1 MFDYSIFQNQNRW
14 RNDPTYFKDKMFL
27 KRFVFDNILNWLDD
41 DEILIL
47 TGSRQVGKSTLMY
60 LLIQHLLE
68 QRKVASNNIFYF
80 NLDERS
86 TQNFFQN
93 TALLIDFLNL
103 KTEKTKKY
111 LFIDEFQKIADAG
124 SFLKAIYDLQ
134 LPLKIIVSGSSSLE
148 ISKSKETLT
157 GRKQVF
163 FIYPFSFEEFVHF
176 KNPELQNIKNFEIK
190 QKDLKQLFIEYVAY
204 GGYPRVLLENDITK
218 KEMKLK
224 EIYNSYIEKDIIN
237 LLKIDNVEK
246 FNKLVYLLSNQ
257 VGNLVNKNEISN
269 TLALNMG
276 TTERYLNLL
285 SGTYVFDYL
294 SPYFNNPRKE
304 ISKMPKVFINDLG
317 LKNLIDTKSLFF
329 RNDGT
334 IIENF
339 VYNELKKLLGAN
351 LYYWRTFGK
360 AEVDFIYNTGKT
372 TIPIEVKYT
381 EKKPALTGG
390 LLSFYKKYQ
399 PQKIIIVTK
408 NFIGIDR
415 YEKAEVEYVPVYN
428 LTGCLSFI
436 KT

>member
-1 MFDYSIFQNQNRW
+1 MFDYSIFQNQNSW
-14 RNDPTYFKDKMFL
+14 RNDPAYFQDKTFL
-27 KRFVFDNILNWLDD
+27 KRSVFDNILNWLDD

-47 TGSRQVGKSTLMY
+47 TGARQVGKSTLMY
-60 LLIQHLLE
+60 MLIQHLLE
-68 QRKVASNNIFYF
+68 QRKIASNNIFYF

-86 TQNFFQN
+86 TQSFFQN

-124 SFLKAIYDLQ
+124 DFLKAIYDLQ

-163 FIYPFSFEEFVHF
+163 FIYPFSFEEFVQF
-176 KNPELQNIKNFEIK
+176 KNPELQNIKSFAIK
-190 QKDLKQLFIEYVAY
+190 QGGLKQFFIEYVAY

-224 EIYNSYIEKDIIN
+224 EVYNSYIEKDIIN

-269 TLALNMG
+269 TLALNMV

-285 SGTYVFDYL
+285 SGTYVFHYL

-317 LKNLIDTKSLFF
+317 LKNIIDTKSLFF
-329 RNDGT
+329 RDDGA

-339 VYNELKKLLGAN
+339 VYNELKRILGAN
-351 LYYWRTFGK
+351 LYYWRTHGK

-381 EKKPALTGG
+381 ARKPAFTGG

-399 PQKIIIVTK
+399 PRKILIVTK
-408 NFIGIDR
+408 DFIGIDR
-415 YEKAEVEYVPVYN
+415 YENADVEYVPVYN
-428 LTGCLSFI
+428 LAGCLSFI
-436 KT
+436 KD